1 MFEQVK
7 LSFEMNA
14 LEPYVDQL
22 TMETHYG
29 KHHVAY
35 SKMFNALAEKAGVAD
50 ESAEAV
56 VEEPQV
62 DESVSQETEDD
73 VPTIEVHSADEKDND
88 LFASKQEGSQ
98 TSFFG

>member
-1 MFEQVK
+1 MATIENELGTDIELDQGNDLETVDEASAEAPAEETAEEQ
-7 LSFEMNA
+7 
-14 LEPYVDQL
+14 
-22 TMETHYG
+22 
-29 KHHVAY
+29 
-35 SKMFNALAEKAGVAD
+35 VAD
-50 ESAEAV
+50 ESAEAA

>member
-1 MFEQVK
+1 MDCIINTSDEGENDNEDIIRM
-7 LSFEMNA
+7 LNA
-14 LEPYVDQL
+14 CLEADGAAVDAH
-22 TMETHYG
+22 TETEPQ
-29 KHHVAY
+29 
-35 SKMFNALAEKAGVAD
+35 N

-98 TSFFG
+98 TNFFG